1 MGDLVFLMVAGT
13 YFKAN
18 SVIAFFDQL
27 DFLRSR
33 RHFQNKGTYIFSK
46 YRGVIFLGQV
56 PIFNIE
62 ATFLIIRSHFSFDR
76 RWLLS

>member
-1 MGDLVFLMVAGT
+1 MASKSEDLGFFEDFGCIFET
-13 YFKAN
+13 N
-18 SVIAFFDQL
+18 IAIAVFDQESTSM
-27 DFLRSR
+27 FS
-33 RHFQNKGTYIFSK
+33 TAFSK

-76 RWLLS
+76 RWLLL